1 MVLVNGSDESVGD
14 VSQGVEQDRTEER
27 LDAADSISDNP
38 PQDTRPSLVHGRF
51 RGPQLARS
59 STAHKGK
66 GHKGKG
72 PSFDC
77 LLKDKSL
84 KELQV
89 FTMLSS
95 WYNRRIMA
103 KNSANTESANGLTQP
118 KVEGLYVALELMELG
133 IELVRQRFVRENP
146 GASEEA
152 IRQYVNAWLQSPRS
166 GTANLKECNTGQ
178 VKS

>member
-1 MVLVNGSDESVGD
+1 M
-14 VSQGVEQDRTEER
+14 
-27 LDAADSISDNP
+27 
-38 PQDTRPSLVHGRF
+38 
-51 RGPQLARS
+51 
-59 STAHKGK
+59 
-66 GHKGKG
+66 

-166 GTANLKECNTGQ
+166 GTANLKR
-178 VKS
+178 V